1 MTLGGGNSKIQQV
14 ETVLQHVKTLLPK
27 AHVKELDSWLR
38 SQELELENM
47 ESICQARAGELTSS
61 FQQLLRLEDD
71 CRSLSK
77 WLTNHEENWKEVEA
91 SGERTD
97 LFSQVL
103 TRKREQFET
112 VAQLTDSLKELGL
125 TEGEETIKESTQ
137 LIDRYQTLLRQL
149 REIEEEANLPAA
161 EDQSFNDLAR
171 DVIHWIKE
179 IKESLMAL
187 NSSEGQMP
195 LEERIQKIKV

>member
-1 MTLGGGNSKIQQV
+1 M
-14 ETVLQHVKTLLPK
+14 
-27 AHVKELDSWLR
+27 
-38 SQELELENM
+38 
-47 ESICQARAGELTSS
+47 
-61 FQQLLRLEDD
+61 
-71 CRSLSK
+71 
-77 WLTNHEENWKEVEA
+77 EA
-91 SGERTD
+91 SGERMD

-103 TRKREQFET
+103 TRKRYGDRHRNVLFGSVLSPLGSNKLSVVFGNYREQFET

>member
-1 MTLGGGNSKIQQV
+1 M
-14 ETVLQHVKTLLPK
+14 
-27 AHVKELDSWLR
+27 
-38 SQELELENM
+38 
-47 ESICQARAGELTSS
+47 
-61 FQQLLRLEDD
+61 
-71 CRSLSK
+71 
-77 WLTNHEENWKEVEA
+77 EA

-103 TRKREQFET
+103 TRKRYGDHHRNVLFGSVLSPLGSNKLSMVFGNYREQFET

-125 TEGEETIKESTQ
+125 TEGEETIKESTH

-149 REIEEEANLPAA
+149 REIEEESNLPAA
-161 EDQSFNDLAR
+161 EDQSFNDLAH